1 MAEVLKNLEL
11 RGCTMG
17 SLKEFKQMVQF
28 VDKHQIQPVVHKSLC
43 GFEAVEEGFQI
54 MKAGK
59 QFGKIVVVIDPENQ
73 HKL

>member
-1 MAEVLKNLEL
+1 MREVLKNLEL

-28 VDKHQIQPVVHKSLC
+28 VEEHKIQPVVHKTLY
-43 GFEAVEEGFQI
+43 GFEQVEEGFQI
-54 MKAGK
+54 MKAGQ
-59 QFGKIVVVIDPENQ
+59 QFGKLVVLIDPDTQ